1 MANRIFRTGGVTPRP
16 RTITDKTLA
25 AALLPGTFVLVGA
38 TQLTQAA
45 AVGGGRLAVLGDRDY
60 YSSLGINASTD
71 PLLTPYKA
79 GESGVAYLPKPDE
92 EYLCAMAAGTYTYGQ
107 ELTVGAAGRLTAAAA
122 GDVVVAHFDQ
132 AGKTVAAGELA
143 DVVIA
148 NSYTKP

>member
-38 TQLTQAA
+38 TQLTQAD

-60 YSSLGINASTD
+60 YTSLGITGDID
-71 PLLTPYKA
+71 PLMTPYKA

-122 GDVVVAHFDQ
+122 NAVVVAHFDQ
-132 AGKTVAAGELA
+132 PGKTVAAGELA

>member
-1 MANRIFRTGGVTPRP
+1 MANRIFRTGSTTPRP

-60 YSSLGINASTD
+60 YSSLGISGATD

-79 GESGVAYLPKPDE
+79 GETGVAYLPKPDDE
-92 EYLCAMAAGTYTYGQ
+92 FLCAMDAGTYAYGQ

-122 GDVVVAHFDQ
+122 NGVVVAHFDQ
-132 AGKTVAAGELA
+132 PGKTVVAGELA

>member
-1 MANRIFRTGGVTPRP
+1 MPNRIFRTGSGVPRP

-38 TQLTQAA
+38 TQLAQAA

-60 YSSLGINASTD
+60 YSPGGIGLATE
-71 PLLTPYKA
+71 PLMTPYAA
-79 GESGVAYLPKPDE
+79 GESGVAYLPKPDDE
-92 EYLCAMAAGTYTYGQ
+92 FLCAMAAGTYTYGQ

-122 GDVVVAHFDQ
+122 GAVVVAHFDQ
-132 AGKTVAAGELA
+132 PGKTVVAGELA

-148 NSYTKP
+148 NSYVKP

>member
-25 AALLPGTFVLVGA
+25 GALLPGTFVRVGD
-38 TQLTQAA
+38 QLTQAT
-45 AVGGGRLAVLGDRDY
+45 AVDGGRLAVLGDRDY
-60 YSSLGINASTD
+60 YSSLGIGGATD

-107 ELTVGAAGRLTAAAA
+107 ELTVGAAGRLSAAVD
-122 GDVVVAHFDQ
+122 GDTVVAHFDQ
-132 AGKTVAAGELA
+132 PGKTVTAGELA

-148 NSYTKP
+148 NFYTL

>member
-25 AALLPGTFVLVGA
+25 ATLLPGTFVLVGA
-38 TQLTQAA
+38 TQLTQAT

-60 YSSLGINASTD
+60 YSSLGITGNTE
-71 PLLTPYKA
+71 PLLTPYKV

-92 EYLCAMAAGTYTYGQ
+92 EYLCAMAAGAYTYGQ

-122 GDVVVAHFDQ
+122 NAVVIAYFDQ
-132 AGKTVAAGELA
+132 PGKTVTAGELA